1 MPDEIERV
9 VSNVSRRPT
18 EDEPPLPSTFL
29 PTREC
34 ARTQAL
40 EFHLKDVQY
49 EDARVAHW
57 IDGICDDC
65 IKGLTQLGKPFKYAV
80 TAAIMQKNGAGLN
93 SASACYWDTVNDG
106 NMQIRWPSDKN
117 KDQNKTMVAI
127 VTVFCSQL

>member
-1 MPDEIERV
+1 MDQWT
-9 VSNVSRRPT
+9 SNIV
-18 EDEPPLPSTFL
+18 E
-29 PTREC
+29 
-34 ARTQAL
+34 QAL
-40 EFHLKDVQY
+40 K
-49 EDARVAHW
+49 R
-57 IDGICDDC
+57 
-65 IKGLTQLGKPFKYAV
+65 LTALGKPFKYAV